1 MAERTYE
8 EPTGWTGWIAFAGVM
23 MILVGILG
31 AIAGLVA
38 IFNDQWV
45 VWTNANALV
54 VDLTGWGWIHLII
67 GVIVVL
73 AGFGLF
79 TGNVIA
85 RMIAVIVA
93 GVSLI
98 ANFLWLPAYPIWSL
112 VVITIDLLVLWAV
125 IAHGGEMRSV

>member
-8 EPTGWTGWIAFAGVM
+8 EPTGWTGWVAFAGVM
-23 MILVGILG
+23 MIIVGILG

-38 IFNDQWV
+38 IVNDTWV
-45 VWTNANALV
+45 VWTNSNALV
-54 VDLTGWGWIHLII
+54 VDLTAWGWIHLII
-67 GVIVVL
+67 GIVVVL

-79 TGNVIA
+79 TGNILA
-85 RMIAVIVA
+85 RTIAVIVA
-93 GVSLI
+93 SVSLI

-112 VVITIDLLVLWAV
+112 VVITIDVLVLWAV